1 MALVSYSESSGS
13 EAEEQ
18 PKTKPPHKIN
28 PGTSKPAF
36 QKVVDRSN
44 PHKIRVNVSEPAKEQ
59 PVVVEEEQDEDGQ
72 PPLAKKARTG
82 GGAFGGFN
90 SFLPAPKRSAAAN
103 GAVGSRGGG
112 LGSGVNLKTGAAPA
126 FSRESLMTESVQ
138 NSEESADAVDADGAD
153 GEPKAGPPGSTSTQT
168 NGFSNP
174 PSPQTPA
181 PLRHEAPKKQGNA
194 MMFKPLSV
202 ARKPQKKKTQ
212 PILATSPP
220 ETSEQQQQQQKQPPA
235 PPKPSPK

>member
-1 MALVSYSESSGS
+1 MVLVSYSESSGS

-18 PKTKPPHKIN
+18 PKINPPLKIN

-44 PHKIRVNVSEPAKEQ
+44 PHKIRVNLSEPAKEQ
-59 PVVVEEEQDEDGQ
+59 PVGVEEEQDEDGQ

-103 GAVGSRGGG
+103 GAVGSRGGR
-112 LGSGVNLKTGAAPA
+112 LGSGVNLKTGAAPG
-126 FSRESLMTESVQ
+126 FSREALLTEPVQ
-138 NSEESADAVDADGAD
+138 NSKENANAVDADRA

-168 NGFSNP
+168 NGISNQ
-174 PSPQTPA
+174 PSPRAPA
-181 PLRHEAPKKQGNA
+181 PLQQEAPKKQGNA
-194 MMFKPLSV
+194 M
-202 ARKPQKKKTQ
+202 
-212 PILATSPP
+212 
-220 ETSEQQQQQQKQPPA
+220 
-235 PPKPSPK
+235 